1 MLLLIVYF
9 DVYPNNLIKR
19 LHELSIPFD
28 IVKYN
33 KINLHKDYHL
43 VILTGSDK
51 RILRDNYFPLLDTLI
66 KRPNLFV
73 IGICFGFQYLA
84 LKTSGEITENELFKG
99 RRMVGLHNL
108 YLNHYD
114 RVVQLSDQWT
124 VSTRIDDFINI
135 AGTEHWIGFQFHP
148 EKDKELFHYYV
159 LPFVKIAL
167 DFGIIRSR
175 R

>member
-19 LHELSIPFD
+19 LRELSIPFD
-28 IVKYN
+28 IVKFN
-33 KINLHKDYHL
+33 KINLQNDYRL

-51 RILRDNYFPLLDTLI
+51 RILRDNYFPLLDQLI
-66 KRPNLFV
+66 KRPNLFI

-84 LKTSGEITENELFKG
+84 LKTCGEITENELFKG
-99 RRMVGLHNL
+99 RRIARLHNL
-108 YLNHYD
+108 YFNHYD
-114 RVVQLSDQWT
+114 RVIQLSDQWT

-135 AGTEHWIGFQFHP
+135 AGTENWIGFQFHP

-159 LPFVKIAL
+159 LPFVKFAL
-167 DFGIIRSR
+167 DL
-175 R
+175 

>member
-1 MLLLIVYF
+1 MLLIVYF

-19 LHELSIPFD
+19 LRELSIPFD

-33 KINLHKDYHL
+33 KINLLNDYRL

-51 RILRDNYFPLLDTLI
+51 RILRDNYFPLLDQLI
-66 KRPNLFV
+66 KRPNLFI

-84 LKTSGEITENELFKG
+84 LKTCGEITENELFKG
-99 RRMVGLHNL
+99 RRMARLHNL
-108 YLNHYD
+108 YFNHYD
-114 RVVQLSDQWT
+114 RVIQLSDQWT

-135 AGTEHWIGFQFHP
+135 AGTENLIGFQFHP

-159 LPFVKIAL
+159 LPFVKFAL
-167 DFGIIRSR
+167 DL
-175 R
+175 

>member
-19 LHELSIPFD
+19 LRELSIPFD
-28 IVKYN
+28 IVKFN
-33 KINLHKDYHL
+33 KINLQNDYRL

-51 RILRDNYFPLLDTLI
+51 RILRDNYFPLLDQLI
-66 KRPNLFV
+66 KRPNLFI

-84 LKTSGEITENELFKG
+84 LKTCGEITENELFKG
-99 RRMVGLHNL
+99 RRMARLHNL
-108 YLNHYD
+108 YFNHYD
-114 RVVQLSDQWT
+114 RVIQLSDQWT
-124 VSTRIDDFINI
+124 ISTRIDDFINI

-167 DFGIIRSR
+167 DL
-175 R
+175 

>member
-1 MLLLIVYF
+1 MLLVVYF

-19 LHELSIPFD
+19 LHELSIPFE

-33 KINLHKDYHL
+33 KINLHNDYRV

-51 RILRDNYFPLLDTLI
+51 RILRDNDFHLLDQLI

-84 LKTSGEITENELFKG
+84 LKTRGKITENKLFRG
-99 RRMVGLHNL
+99 RRMAGVHNL
-108 YLNHYD
+108 YFNHYD
-114 RVVQLSDQWT
+114 RVVELSDKWT

-135 AGTEHWIGFQFHP
+135 AGTENWIGFQFHP
-148 EKDKELFHYYV
+148 EKEKELFQYFV
-159 LPFVKIAL
+159 LPFINITR
-167 DFGIIRSR
+167 F
-175 R
+175 